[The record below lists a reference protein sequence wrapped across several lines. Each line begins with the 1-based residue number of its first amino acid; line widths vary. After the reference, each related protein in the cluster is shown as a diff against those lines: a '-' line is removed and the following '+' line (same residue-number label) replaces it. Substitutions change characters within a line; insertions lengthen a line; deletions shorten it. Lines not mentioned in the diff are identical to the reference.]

1 MFQNKTVIVT
11 GGANGIGRSIV
22 QTFAN
27 AFDNVVVADVDVDA
41 GKNWKNNYWHLESK
55 LSLLKQI

>member
-27 AFDNVVVADVDVDA
+27 AFANVVVADVDVEA
-41 GKNWKNNYWHLESK
+41 GKTLERKNMSK
-55 LSLLKQI
+55 